1 VKHGLCSDFYIMSL
15 RATLLVATVLVALMA
30 AYTLRDA
37 LRWARSGTL
46 SPTLSARVGGSLRR
60 YALLVGLIEGGAL
73 IALTVALF
81 RVPPGSPNMWW
92 VGLAILCVGLMIGVW
107 GLWLRPLE
115 LMMATWTPETQPA
128 DHTHHHARRSRLH
141 GIRAILAILALALLL
156 IGVAASTVN

>member
-1 VKHGLCSDFYIMSL
+1 MNRKKAFTLVE
-15 RATLLVATVLVALMA
+15 LLVVIGIIAV
-30 AYTLRDA
+30 
-37 LRWARSGTL
+37 
-46 SPTLSARVGGSLRR
+46 
-60 YALLVGLIEGGAL
+60 L
-73 IALTVALF
+73 IAILLPALQKAREQAKQTTCMSNMRQIVQGWLLYAQDNKGGIVF
-81 RVPPGSPNMWW
+81 SETDDRTKTVPPGSPNMWW

-115 LMMATWTPETQPA
+115 LMMATWTPDTQPA